1 MISYLTGRLME
12 IEEDIIVVECNGI
25 GYGIRVPL
33 SLLERLPA
41 VGNQVKIHTY
51 LQVKEDGIGLFGF
64 LAKGDLKM
72 FQQLLSV
79 SGIGPKGALGVLS
92 ALTPDA
98 LRMAIVTGDAKA
110 IARAPGIGNKT
121 AQRVILELKD
131 KISNEDLIT
140 QAPVLSGAQPEVSS
154 GAAKEAVD
162 ALVALGYSGTE
173 AAKAVKQVEITE
185 NMDSEAVLKASL
197 KHLAFL

>member
-12 IEEDIIVVECNGI
+12 IEEDTIVVECNGI

-41 VGNQVKIHTY
+41 VGNEVKIYTY

-98 LRMAIVTGDAKA
+98 LRLAIVTGDAKA

-131 KISNEDLIT
+131 KISNEDLIM
-140 QAPVLSGAQPEVSS
+140 QAPVSNGSQAEVSS
-154 GAAKEAVD
+154 GAAREAVD
-162 ALVALGYSGTE
+162 ALVALGYSGAE

-197 KHLAFL
+197 KHLSFL

>member
-1 MISYLTGRLME
+1 MISYMTGRLIE
-12 IEEDIIVVECNGI
+12 IEDDMIVVECNGI

-41 VGNQVKIHTY
+41 VGCEVKIHTC
-51 LQVKEDGIGLFGF
+51 LQVKEDGISLFGF
-64 LAKGDLKM
+64 LNKGDLKM
-72 FQQLLSV
+72 FHQLLSV

-98 LRMAIVTGDAKA
+98 LRLAIVTGDAKA
-110 IARAPGIGNKT
+110 ISRAPGIGNKT

-131 KISNEDLIT
+131 KISNEDLMM
-140 QAPVLSGAQPEVSS
+140 QAPVQSGAQAEVSS

-162 ALVALGYSGTE
+162 ALVALGYSGAE

>member
-1 MISYLTGRLME
+1 ME
-12 IEEDIIVVECNGI
+12 IEEDTIVVECNGI

-41 VGNQVKIHTY
+41 VGNEVKIHTY

-98 LRMAIVTGDAKA
+98 LRLAIVTGDAKA

-131 KISNEDLIT
+131 KISNEDLIM
-140 QAPVLSGAQPEVSS
+140 QAPVPNGSQAEVSS
-154 GAAKEAVD
+154 GAAREAVD
-162 ALVALGYSGTE
+162 ALVALGYSGAE

-197 KHLAFL
+197 KHLSFL